1 MVRAF
6 MEFVWFIFVIIVFS
20 IFWAWLHGAE
30 GSSVCL
36 TKKEAREL
44 WPRRHLYWYSSDHCW
59 SNRRG
64 PPRGIRIDPID
75 PAFPKKV
82 MAKEFVVDDEE
93 KPKSKWPRVAAEA
106 IKPSIIYPSVRNPPN
121 QIDRDLL
128 KAVESTR
135 SYRLLDIDE
144 LTGKRDQQL
153 QECCWPE
160 LVYDAN
166 RNPIGLK

>member
-1 MVRAF
+1 
-6 MEFVWFIFVIIVFS
+6 
-20 IFWAWLHGAE
+20 
-30 GSSVCL
+30 
-36 TKKEAREL
+36 
-44 WPRRHLYWYSSDHCW
+44 
-59 SNRRG
+59 
-64 PPRGIRIDPID
+64 
-75 PAFPKKV
+75 
-82 MAKEFVVDDEE
+82 MAKETPVLVLQRPLLVEPPRSSTWHQDRPDRSCV
-93 KPKSKWPRVAAEA
+93 SKEGDGQGVRRRRRGEA
-106 IKPSIIYPSVRNPPN
+106 IKPSIIYPSVRNPHN